1 MPLLLEL
8 FLRFFYVGLFS
19 VGGGLATLPFLRE
32 MGEKTQWFT
41 PAQLSDLV
49 AVSESTPG
57 PMGINMAT
65 YVGYTTAGL
74 PGSVIAVLGEVAPA
88 IIIIVM
94 ISRVLLKFRDNKYV
108 DWAFYGLRAASAGLI
123 AVSCLSVAQLALFKA
138 DVFAATGS
146 FFAAVNYWALALAA
160 VIFVGLRVFKKV
172 HPIVFIAIGAAAGIA
187 FHLIAQV

>member
-8 FLRFFYVGLFS
+8 YLRFFYVGLFS

-41 PAQLSDLV
+41 PTQLSDLV

-65 YVGYTTAGL
+65 YVGYTTAGI
-74 PGSVIAVLGEVAPA
+74 PGSIVAVLGEIAPA
-88 IIIIVM
+88 LVIIVL
-94 ISRVLLKFRDNKYV
+94 ISRVLAKFRSNKYV
-108 DWAFYGLRAASAGLI
+108 DYAFYGLRAASTGLI
-123 AVSCLSVAQLALFKA
+123 AVSCLSVAQLALFKT
-138 DVFAATGS
+138 DVFSATGN

-172 HPIVFIAIGAAAGIA
+172 HPIVFIALGAAAGIA
-187 FHLIAQV
+187 FHLVSGQ

>member
-41 PAQLSDLV
+41 PTQLSDLV

-65 YVGYTTAGL
+65 YVGFTTAGI
-74 PGSVIAVLGEVAPA
+74 PGSLVAVLGEIAPA
-88 IIIIVM
+88 LIIIV
-94 ISRVLLKFRDNKYV
+94 IVSHVLLKFRESKV
-108 DWAFYGLRAASAGLI
+108 VRWSFYGLRAASVGLI
-123 AVSCLSVAQLALFKA
+123 AVSCLSVAQLALFHT
-138 DVFAATGS
+138 DVFTETGS

-160 VIFVGLRVFKKV
+160 VVFIGLRLFKKV
-172 HPIVFIAIGAAAGIA
+172 HPIVFIAFGAAAGIA
-187 FHLIAQV
+187 FHMIVR

>member
-8 FLRFFYVGLFS
+8 YLRFFYVGLFS

-41 PAQLSDLV
+41 PTQLSDLG
-49 AVSESTPG
+49 AGSESTPG

-65 YVGYTTAGL
+65 YVGYTTAGI
-74 PGSVIAVLGEVAPA
+74 PGSIVAVLGEIAPA
-88 IIIIVM
+88 LVIIVL
-94 ISRVLLKFRDNKYV
+94 ISRVLAKFRSNKYV
-108 DWAFYGLRAASAGLI
+108 DYAFYGLRAASTGLI
-123 AVSCLSVAQLALFKA
+123 AVSCLSVAQLALFKT
-138 DVFAATGS
+138 DVFSATGN

-172 HPIVFIAIGAAAGIA
+172 HPIVFIALGAAAGIA
-187 FHLIAQV
+187 FHLVSGQ